1 MSSAELN
8 RRRLTNS
15 DPSKRTHRPGR
26 TNRWDTAIQ
35 PTTTTTPAPT
45 PVQPAAPAELNRRRL
60 TNSDPSNRTPR
71 QGRTNRWDTAIQS
84 PAPITT
90 TSTPTPVQPAAP
102 ITVPETGGAAGGI
115 EPLRTGGV
123 KPTSTQGTDA
133 TKKNKKK
140 PINTTHNPSTRNVSP
155 LASDQLNQ
163 ILSNESPLMTQAA
176 TTGMQYAS
184 SRGLLNSSLGA
195 EASQGAMIAAAA
207 PIAMANADYA
217 SNKVL
222 QNDRLSVQIMQS
234 DMPTKQKN
242 AALDFILGGN
252 SRLKVKDPKL
262 SAKNYKEVQSQYGD
276 FQSFIMDSKARD
288 SFRMTDKERKEK
300 YGVMNPLTGKLTFT
314 DQTIDIMKSIGGN
327 MISSSD
333 RAKVKA
339 IVDIYGS
346 WEGAMKAARMW
357 GGKNLS
363 DNEAKELILSTLK

>member
-15 DPSKRTHRPGR
+15 DPSNRTHRPGR

-35 PTTTTTPAPT
+35 PTTTTTPA
-45 PVQPAAPAELNRRRL
+45 L
-60 TNSDPSNRTPR
+60 
-71 QGRTNRWDTAIQS
+71 
-84 PAPITT
+84 
-90 TSTPTPVQPAAP
+90 TPVQPAAP

-140 PINTTHNPSTRNVSP
+140 PSNTTYNPSTTNVSP

-276 FQSFIMDSKARD
+276 FQSFIMDSNARD
-288 SFRMTDKERKEK
+288 LFRKGALSEKEK
-300 YGVMNPLTGKLTFT
+300 VAVMPIGGGMSSGYREVYKDVMNKAGLNL
-314 DQTIDIMKSIGGN
+314 M
-327 MISSSD
+327 SSSD
-333 RAKVKA
+333 QKKAEA
-339 IVDIYGS
+339 IVDIYGN
-346 WEGAMKAARMW
+346 WESAMKAARMW

>member
-1 MSSAELN
+1 MSTAELN

-15 DPSKRTHRPGR
+15 DPSNRTHRPGR

-45 PVQPAAPAELNRRRL
+45 PVQPAAP
-60 TNSDPSNRTPR
+60 
-71 QGRTNRWDTAIQS
+71 
-84 PAPITT
+84 
-90 TSTPTPVQPAAP
+90 
-102 ITVPETGGAAGGI
+102 ITVPETAGAAGGI

-123 KPTSTQGTDA
+123 KPPSTQGTDA

-140 PINTTHNPSTRNVSP
+140 PINTTYNPSTRNVSP

-276 FQSFIMDSKARD
+276 FQSFIMDSNARD

-314 DQTIDIMKSIGGN
+314 DQSMGIMKSIGGN

>member
-1 MSSAELN
+1 MSLAELN
-8 RRRLTNS
+8 R
-15 DPSKRTHRPGR
+15 
-26 TNRWDTAIQ
+26 Q
-35 PTTTTTPAPT
+35 
-45 PVQPAAPAELNRRRL
+45 RRRL
-60 TNSDPSNRTPR
+60 PNEDPSNRTPR

-90 TSTPTPVQPAAP
+90 TSTPTTPTPTQPVVPSS
-102 ITVPETGGAAGGI
+102 VPETGGV
-115 EPLRTGGV
+115 E
-123 KPTSTQGTDA
+123 PTSTQGTDA

-140 PINTTHNPSTRNVSP
+140 PSNTTYNPSTTNVSP

-252 SRLKVKDPKL
+252 SRLKVQDPKL
-262 SAKNYKEVQSQYGD
+262 SVKNYKEVQSQYGT
-276 FQSFIMDSKARD
+276 FQDFIMDSKARD
-288 SFRMTDKERKEK
+288 LFRKGTLSEKEK
-300 YGVMNPLTGKLTFT
+300 VAVMPIGGGMSWGYREVYKDVMNKAGLSLSPS
-314 DQTIDIMKSIGGN
+314 DQKK
-327 MISSSD
+327 
-333 RAKVKA
+333 AEA
-339 IVDIYGS
+339 IVDIYGN
-346 WEGAMKAARMW
+346 WESAMKAARMW

>member
-15 DPSKRTHRPGR
+15 DPSNRTHRPGR

-35 PTTTTTPAPT
+35 PTTTTTPA
-45 PVQPAAPAELNRRRL
+45 
-60 TNSDPSNRTPR
+60 
-71 QGRTNRWDTAIQS
+71 
-84 PAPITT
+84 
-90 TSTPTPVQPAAP
+90 PTPVQPAAP

-140 PINTTHNPSTRNVSP
+140 PINTTYNPSTRNVSP

-222 QNDRLSVQIMQS
+222 QNDRLAVQIMQS